1 LQIDVFCGVGFVPYS
16 LRANGVGNNQSH
28 AAVVEALRRRNMP
41 LHSLIFVGEANRDNM
56 RTISDIS
63 GSPVLGHVRH
73 LDVMDRTALLRV
85 LAERF
90 RTEDFI

>member
-1 LQIDVFCGVGFVPYS
+1 
-16 LRANGVGNNQSH
+16 
-28 AAVVEALRRRNMP
+28 MP